1 MKLVLNLWDNQN
13 NWFRRLYLK
22 QSSLFKIVVLGVFV
36 FFVSPFLIHLILSNP
51 NVFSFVKLD
60 NSSAWIG
67 YFGSII
73 GGLLTIFG
81 VIITINSQA
90 EFNRKD
96 QEAQN
101 DLNEKNLRSKY
112 FPILIIEKVDENE
125 FHDRTVGIC
134 IDSSNNK
141 DVLGLLRI
149 KNIGDNLFKNL
160 QVQCI
165 VDNQDDKGTVYICT
179 GYIVK
184 NDEYYLSIYGDSHAK
199 LSNPIQITLY
209 FTYEDSIEHI
219 YQVKVN
225 CQLISTTSTNSEW
238 ITFFLDNFNGLKPKL
253 ISENTIYVNPSRSL
267 NEYDLSKNYSLF
279 EESIKKFYESNLNEL
294 LNKIDNIVFEKYR
307 HEYNSGW
314 ASGPKDIK
322 LINDYKCKY
331 LIEKGFFYHG
341 KQVFLYS
348 YVMVVDL
355 KKELVIFKKFK
366 VEQNLNFC
374 NIPNIFKI
382 YTLAHRRHYRID
394 K

>member
-1 MKLVLNLWDNQN
+1 M
-13 NWFRRLYLK
+13 K

-51 NVFSFVKLD
+51 NVFCFVKEN

-73 GGLLTIFG
+73 GGLLTVFG

-101 DLNEKNLRSKY
+101 DLNEKNLRSEY
-112 FPILIIEKVDENE
+112 FPNLIIEKVPENE
-125 FHDRTVGIC
+125 IYCASANIC
-134 IDSSNNK
+134 IDNTNNN
-141 DVLGLLRI
+141 DILALLRI
-149 KNIGDNLFKNL
+149 KNIGDNLAKNL

-165 VDNQDDKGTVYICT
+165 VDEQHDTGITYICT

-184 NDEYYLSIYGDSHAK
+184 NDEYYLGIYGDSK
-199 LSNPIQITLY
+199 MESSNPIQISLY

-219 YQVKVN
+219 YQIKVN
-225 CQLISTTSTNSEW
+225 CQLISTTSNKSKEL
-238 ITFFLDNFNGLKPKL
+238 TFFLDEFNGLKPKL
-253 ISENTIYVNPSRSL
+253 ISQNTIYVNPNRGLSK
-267 NEYDLSKNYSLF
+267 YDLSKNYSLF
-279 EESIKKFYESNLNEL
+279 EDSIKKLYESYLNEL
-294 LNKIDNIVFEKYR
+294 LNKIDMIVFEKYR
-307 HEYNSGW
+307 HEYNCGCGS
-314 ASGPKDIK
+314 APRDIK

-331 LIEKGFFYHG
+331 LIEKSFFYHG

-348 YVMVVDL
+348 YIIVVDL

-374 NIPNIFKI
+374 NIPNLIKI
-382 YTLAHRRHYRID
+382 YVLAHRKYYRIN
-394 K
+394 

>member
-1 MKLVLNLWDNQN
+1 M
-13 NWFRRLYLK
+13 K
-22 QSSLFKIVVLGVFV
+22 QSLLIKIVVLGLIVL
-36 FFVSPFLIHLILSNP
+36 FVSPFLIDFILSHSNIFCY
-51 NVFSFVKLD
+51 VGKD

-101 DLNEKNLRSKY
+101 DLNEKNLRSEY
-112 FPILIIEKVDENE
+112 FPNLIIEKVDENE
-125 FHDRTVGIC
+125 IYC
-134 IDSSNNK
+134 ASANISIDSTNNN
-141 DVLGLLRI
+141 DILALLRI
-149 KNIGDNLFKNL
+149 KNIGDNLAKNL

-165 VDNQDDKGTVYICT
+165 VDEQHDTGITYICT

-184 NDEYYLSIYGDSHAK
+184 NDEYYLGIYGDSK
-199 LSNPIQITLY
+199 MESSNPIQISLY

-219 YQVKVN
+219 YQIKVN
-225 CQLISTTSTNSEW
+225 CQLISTTSNKSEEL
-238 ITFFLDNFNGLKPKL
+238 TFFLDEFNGLKPKL
-253 ISENTIYVNPSRSL
+253 ISQNTIYVNPNRGLSK
-267 NEYDLSKNYSLF
+267 YDLSKNYSLF
-279 EESIKKFYESNLNEL
+279 EDSIKKLYESYLNEL
-294 LNKIDNIVFEKYR
+294 LNKIDMIVFEKYR
-307 HEYNSGW
+307 HEYNCGCGSV
-314 ASGPKDIK
+314 PRDIK

-331 LIEKGFFYHG
+331 LIEKSFFYHG

-348 YVMVVDL
+348 YIIVVDL

-374 NIPNIFKI
+374 NISNLIKI
-382 YTLAHRRHYRID
+382 YVLAHRKYYRID

>member
-1 MKLVLNLWDNQN
+1 M
-13 NWFRRLYLK
+13 K

-51 NVFSFVKLD
+51 NVFCFVKEN

-73 GGLLTIFG
+73 GGLLTVFG

-101 DLNEKNLRSKY
+101 DLNEKNLRSEY
-112 FPILIIEKVDENE
+112 FPNLIIEKVPENE
-125 FHDRTVGIC
+125 IYCASANIC
-134 IDSSNNK
+134 IDNTNNN
-141 DVLGLLRI
+141 DILALLRI
-149 KNIGDNLFKNL
+149 KNIGDNLAKNL

-165 VDNQDDKGTVYICT
+165 VDEQHDTGITYICT

-184 NDEYYLSIYGDSHAK
+184 NDEYYLGIYGDSK
-199 LSNPIQITLY
+199 MESSNPIQISLY

-219 YQVKVN
+219 YQIKVN
-225 CQLISTTSTNSEW
+225 CQLISTTSNKSKEL
-238 ITFFLDNFNGLKPKL
+238 TFFLDEFNGLKPKL
-253 ISENTIYVNPSRSL
+253 ISQNTIYVNPNRGLSK
-267 NEYDLSKNYSLF
+267 YDLSKNYSLF
-279 EESIKKFYESNLNEL
+279 EDSIKKLYESYLNEL
-294 LNKIDNIVFEKYR
+294 LNKIDMIVFEKYR
-307 HEYNSGW
+307 HEYNCGCGS
-314 ASGPKDIK
+314 APRDIK

-331 LIEKGFFYHG
+331 LIEKSFFYHG

-348 YVMVVDL
+348 YIIVVDL

-374 NIPNIFKI
+374 NISNLIKI
-382 YTLAHRRHYRID
+382 YVLAHRKYYRID

>member
-1 MKLVLNLWDNQN
+1 MGHLQYTRIYV
-13 NWFRRLYLK
+13 K
-22 QSSLFKIVVLGVFV
+22 QSLLIKVVFLGLIVL
-36 FFVSPFLIHLILSNP
+36 FVSPFLIDFILSHSNI
-51 NVFSFVKLD
+51 FCFFKEY

-101 DLNEKNLRSKY
+101 DLNEKNLRSEY
-112 FPILIIEKVDENE
+112 FPNLIIEKIDENE

-134 IDSSNNK
+134 IDSTNNN
-141 DVLGLLRI
+141 DILAFLRI
-149 KNIGDNLFKNL
+149 KNIGDNLAKNL

-165 VDNQDDKGTVYICT
+165 VGNQDDKGTVYICT

-184 NDEYYLSIYGDSHAK
+184 NDEYYLSIYGDSK
-199 LSNPIQITLY
+199 MELSNPIQISLY

-219 YQVKVN
+219 YQIKVN
-225 CQLISTTSTNSEW
+225 CQLISTTSHKSEKL
-238 ITFFLDNFNGLKPKL
+238 TFFLDEFNGLKPKL
-253 ISENTIYVNPSRSL
+253 ISKNTIYVNPNRGL
-267 NEYDLSKNYSLF
+267 NKYDLSKNYSLF
-279 EESIKKFYESNLNEL
+279 EESIKKFYESYLNEL
-294 LNKIDNIVFEKYR
+294 LNKIDIIVFEKYR
-307 HEYNSGW
+307 HEYNCGCG
-314 ASGPKDIK
+314 SGPRDIK

-331 LIEKGFFYHG
+331 LIEKSFFYHG

-348 YVMVVDL
+348 YVIVVDL

-366 VEQNLNFC
+366 VEQNLNLC
-374 NIPNIFKI
+374 NIPHLFII
-382 YTLAHRRHYRID
+382 YVLAHRKYYRINM
-394 K
+394 

>member
-1 MKLVLNLWDNQN
+1 M
-13 NWFRRLYLK
+13 K

-36 FFVSPFLIHLILSNP
+36 FFVSPFLIHLILTNP
-51 NVFSFVKLD
+51 NVFCFVKEN

-73 GGLLTIFG
+73 GGLLTVFG

-101 DLNEKNLRSKY
+101 DLNEKNLRSEY
-112 FPILIIEKVDENE
+112 FPNLIIEKVPENE
-125 FHDRTVGIC
+125 IYCASANIC
-134 IDSSNNK
+134 IDNTNNN
-141 DVLGLLRI
+141 DILALLRI
-149 KNIGDNLFKNL
+149 KNIGDNLAKNL

-165 VDNQDDKGTVYICT
+165 VDEQHDTGITYICT

-184 NDEYYLSIYGDSHAK
+184 NDEYYLGIYGDSK
-199 LSNPIQITLY
+199 MESSNPIQISLY

-219 YQVKVN
+219 YQIKVN
-225 CQLISTTSTNSEW
+225 CQLISTTSNKSKEL
-238 ITFFLDNFNGLKPKL
+238 TFFLDEFNGLKPKL
-253 ISENTIYVNPSRSL
+253 ISQNTIYVNPNRGLSK
-267 NEYDLSKNYSLF
+267 YDLSKNYSLF
-279 EESIKKFYESNLNEL
+279 EDSIKKLYESYLNEL
-294 LNKIDNIVFEKYR
+294 LNKIDMIVFEKYR
-307 HEYNSGW
+307 HEYNCGCGS
-314 ASGPKDIK
+314 APRDIK

-331 LIEKGFFYHG
+331 LIEKSFFYHG

-348 YVMVVDL
+348 YIIVVDL

-374 NIPNIFKI
+374 NISNLIKI
-382 YTLAHRRHYRID
+382 YVLAHRKYYRID

>member
-1 MKLVLNLWDNQN
+1 M
-13 NWFRRLYLK
+13 K
-22 QSSLFKIVVLGVFV
+22 QSLLIKIVVLGLIVL
-36 FFVSPFLIHLILSNP
+36 FVSPFLIDFILSHSNI
-51 NVFSFVKLD
+51 FCFVKQD

-101 DLNEKNLRSKY
+101 DLNEKNLRSEY
-112 FPILIIEKVDENE
+112 FPNLIIEKVDENE
-125 FHDRTVGIC
+125 IYCASASIC
-134 IDSSNNK
+134 IDSTNNN

-149 KNIGDNLFKNL
+149 KNIGDNLAKNL

-165 VDNQDDKGTVYICT
+165 VDEQHDTGITYICT
-179 GYIVK
+179 GYIAK
-184 NDEYYLSIYGDSHAK
+184 NDEYYLGIYGDSK
-199 LSNPIQITLY
+199 MELSNPIQISLY

-219 YQVKVN
+219 YQIKVN
-225 CQLISTTSTNSEW
+225 CQLISTISNKSEEL
-238 ITFFLDNFNGLKPKL
+238 TFFLDNFNGLKPKL

-279 EESIKKFYESNLNEL
+279 EQYIKEFDESYLKEL
-294 LNKIDNIVFEKYR
+294 LNKIDKIIFEKYR
-307 HEYNSGW
+307 HEYNSGCE
-314 ASGPKDIK
+314 SGPRDIN

-374 NIPNIFKI
+374 NIPNLIKI
-382 YTLAHRRHYRID
+382 YVLAHRKYYRID

>member
-1 MKLVLNLWDNQN
+1 ME
-13 NWFRRLYLK
+13 
-22 QSSLFKIVVLGVFV
+22 QSLLIKIVVLGLIVL
-36 FFVSPFLIHLILSNP
+36 FVSPFLIDFILSHSNI
-51 NVFSFVKLD
+51 FCFVKQD

-101 DLNEKNLRSKY
+101 DLNEKNLRSEY
-112 FPILIIEKVDENE
+112 FPNLIIEKVDENE
-125 FHDRTVGIC
+125 IYCASASIC
-134 IDSSNNK
+134 IDSTNNN

-149 KNIGDNLFKNL
+149 KNIGDNLVKNL

-165 VDNQDDKGTVYICT
+165 VDEQHDTGITYICT
-179 GYIVK
+179 GYIAK
-184 NDEYYLSIYGDSHAK
+184 NDEYYLGIYGDSK
-199 LSNPIQITLY
+199 MELSNPIQISLY

-219 YQVKVN
+219 YQIKVN
-225 CQLISTTSTNSEW
+225 CQLISTISNKSEEL
-238 ITFFLDNFNGLKPKL
+238 TFFLDNFNGLKPKL

-279 EESIKKFYESNLNEL
+279 EQYIKEFDESYLKEL
-294 LNKIDNIVFEKYR
+294 LNKIDKIIFEKYR
-307 HEYNSGW
+307 HEYNSGCG
-314 ASGPKDIK
+314 SGPRDIN

-374 NIPNIFKI
+374 NIPNLIKI
-382 YTLAHRRHYRID
+382 YVLAHRKYYRID

>member
-1 MKLVLNLWDNQN
+1 M
-13 NWFRRLYLK
+13 K
-22 QSSLFKIVVLGVFV
+22 QSLLIKIVVLGVFV
-36 FFVSPFLIHLILSNP
+36 LFVSPFLIDLILSNS
-51 NVFSFVKLD
+51 NIFCFVKQD

-67 YFGSII
+67 YFGSIT
-73 GGLLTIFG
+73 GGLLTIIG

-101 DLNEKNLRSKY
+101 DLNEKNLRSEY
-112 FPILIIEKVDENE
+112 FPNLIIEKVEEGE
-125 FHDRTVGIC
+125 FYCASANIS
-134 IDSSNNK
+134 IDSTNNN
-141 DVLGLLRI
+141 DILALLRI
-149 KNIGDNLFKNL
+149 KNIGDNLAKNL

-165 VDNQDDKGTVYICT
+165 VDEQHDTGITYICT
-179 GYIVK
+179 GYIAK
-184 NDEYYLSIYGDSHAK
+184 NDEYYLGIYGDSK
-199 LSNPIQITLY
+199 MELSNPIQISLY

-219 YQVKVN
+219 YQIKVN
-225 CQLISTTSTNSEW
+225 CQLISTISNKSEEL
-238 ITFFLDNFNGLKPKL
+238 TFFLDNFNGLKPKL

-279 EESIKKFYESNLNEL
+279 EQYIKEFDESYLKKL
-294 LNKIDNIVFEKYR
+294 LNKIDIIIFEKYR
-307 HEYNSGW
+307 HEYNSGCG
-314 ASGPKDIK
+314 SGPRDKK

-331 LIEKGFFYHG
+331 LIETSFFYHG

-374 NIPNIFKI
+374 NIPNLIKI
-382 YTLAHRRHYRID
+382 CVLAHRKYYRIN

>member
-1 MKLVLNLWDNQN
+1 M
-13 NWFRRLYLK
+13 K
-22 QSSLFKIVVLGVFV
+22 QSLLIKIVVLGLIVL
-36 FFVSPFLIHLILSNP
+36 FVSPFLIDFILSHSNI
-51 NVFSFVKLD
+51 FCFVKQD

-101 DLNEKNLRSKY
+101 DLNEKNLRSEY
-112 FPILIIEKVDENE
+112 FPNLIIEKVDENE
-125 FHDRTVGIC
+125 IYCASASIC
-134 IDSSNNK
+134 IDSTNNNAI
-141 DVLGLLRI
+141 LAMLRI
-149 KNIGDNLFKNL
+149 KNIGDNLVKNL

-165 VDNQDDKGTVYICT
+165 VDEQHDTGITYICT
-179 GYIVK
+179 GYIAK
-184 NDEYYLSIYGDSHAK
+184 NDEYYLGIYGDSK
-199 LSNPIQITLY
+199 MELSNPIQISLY

-219 YQVKVN
+219 YQIKVN
-225 CQLISTTSTNSEW
+225 CQLISTISNKSEEL
-238 ITFFLDNFNGLKPKL
+238 TFFLDNFNGLKPKL

-279 EESIKKFYESNLNEL
+279 EQYIKEFDESYLKEL
-294 LNKIDNIVFEKYR
+294 LNKIDNIIFEKYR
-307 HEYNSGW
+307 HEYNSGCG
-314 ASGPKDIK
+314 SGLRDIN

-374 NIPNIFKI
+374 NISNLIKI
-382 YTLAHRRHYRID
+382 YVLAHRKYYRID

>member
-1 MKLVLNLWDNQN
+1 M
-13 NWFRRLYLK
+13 K
-22 QSSLFKIVVLGVFV
+22 QSSLIKIVVLGLFV
-36 FFVSPFLIHLILSNP
+36 LFVSPFLVDLILSNSS
-51 NVFSFVKLD
+51 VFYFVKED
-60 NSSAWIG
+60 NFSAWIG

-73 GGLLTIFG
+73 GGLLTIIG

-90 EFNRKD
+90 ELNRKD

-101 DLNEKNLRSKY
+101 DLNEKNLRKEY
-112 FPILIIEKVDENE
+112 FPNLIIEKIDENE
-125 FHDRTVGIC
+125 FHERTVGIC
-134 IDSSNNK
+134 IDNTNNN
-141 DVLGLLRI
+141 DILALLRI
-149 KNIGDNLFKNL
+149 KNIGDNLVKNL

-184 NDEYYLSIYGDSHAK
+184 NDEYYLSIYGDSQAK

-225 CQLISTTSTNSEW
+225 CRLISTTSSNSER

-253 ISENTIYVNPSRSL
+253 ISENTIYVNPSRNL

-279 EESIKKFYESNLNEL
+279 EQYIKDFDESYLKEL
-294 LNKIDNIVFEKYR
+294 LNKIDSIIFEKYR
-307 HEYNSGW
+307 HEYNCGCGS
-314 ASGPKDIK
+314 APRDIK

-331 LIEKGFFYHG
+331 LIETVFFYHG

-348 YVMVVDL
+348 YVIVIDL

-366 VEQNLNFC
+366 IEQNLNFC
-374 NIPNIFKI
+374 RFPNLFKI
-382 YTLAHRRHYRID
+382 YTLAHRKYYRIN